1 MIQFINVSK
10 VYGNKVV
17 ALRDINIKIEKGE
30 FLFWWDPAAPVN
42 PPLSA
47 YCSG

>member
-30 FLFWWDPAAPVN
+30 FLLVGPSGAGKST
-42 PPLSA
+42 LSA